1 MIRKLRK
8 KAALSL
14 SIIVNSVL
22 LSVPVFAAG
31 KDVSEVTNGIDTLK
45 TLTLT
50 VIGGVGV
57 IFLALGLVDFGS
69 AYSAH
74 DSTQQGQAIKK
85 VIGGLVI
92 VAVPTLVG
100 ILA

>member
-1 MIRKLRK
+1 MKK
-8 KAALSL
+8 KAMKRIIF
-14 SIIVNSVL
+14 SIQTVATTL
-22 LSVPVFAAG
+22 CLCVPAFAAG

-100 ILA
+100 ILT